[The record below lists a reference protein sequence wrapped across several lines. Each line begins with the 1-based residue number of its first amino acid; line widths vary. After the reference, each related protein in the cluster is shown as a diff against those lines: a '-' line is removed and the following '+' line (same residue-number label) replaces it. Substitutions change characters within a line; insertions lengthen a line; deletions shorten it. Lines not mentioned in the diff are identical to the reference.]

1 MQLSKRK
8 LCKRNFLSGSTVPT
22 FLNCTYLKSQSI
34 FDGCFLGVMGMLYL
48 LCCAVNM
55 YSVNPGGQ
63 KAQGKPRLAGGEFR
77 LPSEMP
83 LCRPP
88 RQPLLDCQ
96 CQERFEEGEDS
107 TVVVVKRCCKKHRW
121 NIIMRGS
128 CSMVAVF

>member
-8 LCKRNFLSGSTVPT
+8 LCKRKFLSGSTVPT

-63 KAQGKPRLAGGEFR
+63 KAQGKPRLAGSGEFW
-77 LPSEMP
+77 LQSEMP
-83 LCRPP
+83 LYCKPGPCSSSKMGRAG
-88 RQPLLDCQ
+88 RRRTQH
-96 CQERFEEGEDS
+96 S
-107 TVVVVKRCCKKHRW
+107 VSVVNQGHCCKSTTD
-121 NIIMRGS
+121 GT
-128 CSMVAVF
+128 